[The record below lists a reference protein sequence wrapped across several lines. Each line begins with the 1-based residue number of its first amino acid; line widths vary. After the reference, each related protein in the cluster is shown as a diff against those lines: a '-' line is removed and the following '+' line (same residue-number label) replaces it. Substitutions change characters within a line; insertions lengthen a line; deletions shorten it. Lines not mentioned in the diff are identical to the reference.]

1 LLKDRRPFKVPLKT
15 YDESLNLLRTALDAA
30 KVGDKDKL
38 DGFRRLESFVRA
50 AETQLDP
57 EADFDA
63 VIAHEEAISPS
74 LGGRCV
80 FDDKPGQQS
89 LF

>member
-1 LLKDRRPFKVPLKT
+1 MRCLLNRGNSPL
-15 YDESLNLLRTALDAA
+15 ALDAA

-50 AETQLDP
+50 AETHLEP
-57 EADFDA
+57 EANLDA

-74 LGGRCV
+74 LGGRSV
-80 FDDKPGQQS
+80 FDDKPGQRS
-89 LF
+89 LL

>member
-1 LLKDRRPFKVPLKT
+1 M
-15 YDESLNLLRTALDAA
+15 NLLRTALDAA
-30 KVGDKDKL
+30 KLGDKDKL
-38 DGFRRLESFVRA
+38 DGFRRLENFVRA
-50 AETQLDP
+50 AETRLDP

-80 FDDKPGQQS
+80 FDDKPRQRS

>member
-1 LLKDRRPFKVPLKT
+1 M
-15 YDESLNLLRTALDAA
+15 NLLRTALDAA

-38 DGFRRLESFVRA
+38 DSFRRLESFVRTTEA
-50 AETQLDP
+50 RLDP

-63 VIAHEEAISPS
+63 VIAHEEAISRS
-74 LGGRCV
+74 LGGRSV
-80 FDDKPGQQS
+80 FDDKPRQRS